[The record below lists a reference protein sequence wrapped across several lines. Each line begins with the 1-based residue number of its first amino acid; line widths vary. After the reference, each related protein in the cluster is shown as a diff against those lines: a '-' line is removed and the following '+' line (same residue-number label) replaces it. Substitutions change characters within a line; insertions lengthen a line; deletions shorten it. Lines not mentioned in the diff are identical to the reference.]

1 MFHVYWN
8 IILRDIIIKH
18 QNVIVTAKNNTAH
31 DDNVEL

>member
-8 IILRDIIIKH
+8 IILRNIIIKH

-31 DDNVEL
+31 DNNVLL